1 MQQKRYWK
9 TALPTY
15 LKVSFSYF
23 AAFSTAPFAVAL
35 LSSLWTGLRNGRWA
49 INRVG
54 VEFALIFGGFFFFL
68 ALATAIGDD
77 IQRNWKARERT
88 LAWHPQLMWKVF
100 LYLETV
106 FFFVA
111 TFLAYNQGAWL
122 SVLFLGFAIGSAI
135 TAKKCF

>member
-1 MQQKRYWK
+1 
-9 TALPTY
+9 
-15 LKVSFSYF
+15 
-23 AAFSTAPFAVAL
+23 
-35 LSSLWTGLRNGRWA
+35 
-49 INRVG
+49 
-54 VEFALIFGGFFFFL
+54 LIFGGFFFFL